1 MCVCDHAS
9 YFICKNYKEEV
20 NVFIPYCVATKQLDT
35 FDPKFFEELEDL
47 KYNYQ
52 QALKKNILY
61 EEKLDTITR
70 QHGIDVSWD
79 DLMTTT

>member
-1 MCVCDHAS
+1 MTL
-9 YFICKNYKEEV
+9 
-20 NVFIPYCVATKQLDT
+20 FIPCCVQLEKELDA

-61 EEKLDTITR
+61 EEKLDSLSK
-70 QHGIDVSWD
+70 QHGIDISWD

>member
-1 MCVCDHAS
+1 MS
-9 YFICKNYKEEV
+9 
-20 NVFIPYCVATKQLDT
+20 VFIPYCVYIATKT
-35 FDPKFFEELEDL
+35 ARYFDPKFFEELEDL